1 MDYFSNDYE
10 HCHTKKSKVVQW
22 KQACSLEFEGKLME
36 AEKTTWSELTK
47 NG

>member
-10 HCHTKKSKVVQW
+10 HKQW

-36 AEKTTWSELTK
+36 TEKTTWSELTK